1 MQTWEDGH
9 HPLPEGPG
17 GLHAQKAGGCH
28 QKGWQHPQVLVPMFY
43 LLFFNSNCS
52 INVKINMWVNF
63 YFAGCTYKYIQILC
77 KMEKDSRGIEPMT
90 LGFQG
95 WPLTIVG
102 HS

>member
-63 YFAGCTYKYIQILC
+63 YFAGCNTRGKN
-77 KMEKDSRGIEPMT
+77 DSGAARTG
-90 LGFQG
+90 GKG
-95 WPLTIVG
+95 V
-102 HS
+102 

>member
-63 YFAGCTYKYIQILC
+63 YFAGCITI
-77 KMEKDSRGIEPMT
+77 DSIYMVRHVKNNKNFLPMA
-90 LGFQG
+90 
-95 WPLTIVG
+95 
-102 HS
+102 